1 MKVFHSP
8 THAQHAPPFE
18 IFDGGEIIPSFETP
32 ERMERILSAL
42 QADGRYEIVPPDD
55 FGLEPI
61 RDVHDPAYL
70 DFLRTAYNEWMAEPT
85 DYERHALLPA
95 TFPPPGQRG
104 HLPRTLLGRAGYYLS
119 DLSAAIDSGT
129 YPAALASANC
139 ALSGA
144 KELVNREWRI
154 VNGKWLIDDGESLI
168 EIRETKPGHSPL
180 TINHPPLA
188 IHHTAFA
195 LCRPPGHHAGRAYAA
210 GYCYLNNAAIAAHW
224 LTQFGTVAVLDIDYH
239 AGNGTQDIFYQRPDV
254 LTLSIH
260 ADPDEEYP
268 YFSGYADQTG
278 SGPGLGFHQ
287 NYPLPFGTDDTAY
300 LDTLAQT
307 LERITA
313 YQPSSLVISAGMDI
327 YGEDPLGRI
336 RVTREGIRQIGQAI
350 AGLNLPTLI
359 VMEGGYANEA
369 LGLNV
374 CAFLDAFH

>member
-8 THAQHAPPFE
+8 IHAQHAPPFE

-32 ERMERILSAL
+32 ERVTRILSAL
-42 QADGRYEIVPPDD
+42 EADGRYEILPPDD
-55 FGLEPI
+55 FGLDPI
-61 RDVHDPAYL
+61 RAVHEPAYV
-70 DFLRTAYNEWMAEPT
+70 DFLRTAYAEWMAEPT
-85 DYERHALLPA
+85 DYERRALLPA
-95 TFPPPGQRG
+95 TFPPPNQRA

-144 KELVNREWRI
+144 RELVDGEWKM
-154 VNGKWLIDDGESLI
+154 VNGKWLMEDS
-168 EIRETKPGHSPL
+168 EIKQSHAPL
-180 TINHPPLA
+180 TINHPPLT
-188 IHHTAFA
+188 INHSAFA

-224 LTQFGTVAVLDIDYH
+224 LTQFGPVAILDIDYH
-239 AGNGTQDIFYQRPDV
+239 AGNGTQDIFYQRADV

-278 SGPGLGFHQ
+278 AGAGLGFHQ
-287 NYPLPFGTDDTAY
+287 NYPLPFGTDDEAY
-300 LDTLAQT
+300 LNTLANA
-307 LERITA
+307 LERLTA
-313 YQPSSLVISAGMDI
+313 FNPVALVVSAGMDI
-327 YGEDPLGRI
+327 YGDDPLGKI

-350 AGLNLPTLI
+350 AGLKLPTLI
-359 VMEGGYANEA
+359 VMEGGYNNDA

-374 CAFLDAFH
+374 RAFLDSFQQQGKSR